1 VAPLRSAP
9 AAAAARPLTTAVVDD
24 AFLGPDAETAFER
37 ARSAGATAVRIVVV
51 WSRVA
56 PERPLDPADPADPAY
71 RWEEVDGAIRLAV
84 ADGLLPILDLVN
96 APQWAA
102 ATGRDRAS
110 APDPVEFGIFA
121 RAAAMRYSGS
131 FGGLPRVQY
140 WQAWNEPNL
149 SLYLEPQYVDMAP
162 FSPGAYRS
170 LVNQFAAGVKSIH
183 SDNLVIAGG
192 TAPFGGDLN
201 VPPLTFMR
209 ELLCL
214 STSLQPKCGEKIH
227 FDIWSH
233 HPYTSGGPTHHAYSA
248 NDASL
253 GDLPEMHDVLNA
265 GVKSGNIVSSRPV
278 EFWVTEFSW
287 DSDPPDPKAVPIHL
301 QARWVAEA
309 LYRMWTTGVSL
320 VTWFTLRDEP
330 LFESFYQSGLFFGG
344 ASWATARPKPAF
356 TAFRFPVV
364 GIPIRGGFLVWGR
377 TPSGKPGSVIIQQS
391 FKGGWNRLAILRT
404 DQFGIFQRSFKRP
417 VTGSVRA
424 SLAGLPDRA
433 TPFGLKP
440 VADRSYNPFG
450 KTTLDPGGP

>member
-1 VAPLRSAP
+1 VALLRSAP
-9 AAAAARPLTTAVVDD
+9 AAAAATPFTTAVVDG
-24 AFLGPDAETAFER
+24 AFLGSDAETAFER
-37 ARSAGATAVRIVVV
+37 ARSTGATAVRIVVL
-51 WSRVA
+51 WSGVA
-56 PERPLDPADPADPAY
+56 PARPLNPPDPADPAY
-71 RWEEVDGAIRLAV
+71 RWDDVDRAIRFAF
-84 ADGLLPILDLVN
+84 ADGLLPILDLVD

-110 APDPVEFGIFA
+110 APDPVEFGRFA
-121 RAAAMRYSGS
+121 KAAAVRYSGS
-131 FGGLPRVQY
+131 FDGLPRVRY

-149 SLYLEPQYVDMAP
+149 SLYLEPQYVGTTP
-162 FSPGAYRS
+162 FSPGSYRS
-170 LVNQFAAGVKSIH
+170 MVNEFAAGVKSIH
-183 SDNLVIAGG
+183 TDNLVIAGG
-192 TAPFGGDLN
+192 TAPFGGDVN

-214 STSLQPKCGEKIH
+214 SPSLQPKCAEKIH
-227 FDIWSH
+227 LDIWAH
-233 HPYTSGGPTHHAYSA
+233 HPYTSGGPTHQAISA
-248 NDASL
+248 GDVSL
-253 GDLPEMHDVLNA
+253 GDLPEMRRVLTA
-265 GVKSGNIVSSRPV
+265 GVESGNIVSSQPV

-287 DSDPPDPKAVPIHL
+287 DSNPPDPKAVPIRL

-309 LYRMWTTGVSL
+309 LYRMWSTGVSL

-330 LFESFYQSGLFFGG
+330 LYQSFYQSGLFFGG
-344 ASWATARPKPAF
+344 ASLATARPKPAF
-356 TAFRFPVV
+356 AAFRFPVV

-377 TPSGKPGSVIIQQS
+377 SPSGKPGRVIIEQS

-404 DQFGIFQRSFKRP
+404 DPFGIFQRSFRRP
-417 VTGSVRA
+417 ATGSVRA